1 VSSPRRSRGK
11 PGKQAGKPGNQTR
24 KPGKQAE
31 KPGKQAGKPGK
42 VSGGSGGKP
51 SDKSSG
57 TVVAVLEKRGRFW
70 AAEPLFPPPRS
81 DEGERHAGASR
92 RITLGSNRV
101 ADSSRETA
109 RAGDLVL
116 VQQAG
121 RGGNGRAQ
129 IARVLGR
136 PDVARDLIEGLLL
149 DRGLSRGFEQAVE
162 REARGA
168 AEKTM
173 EATEGRRDLTG
184 LPTFT
189 IDPASARDFDD
200 AISAERLSDA
210 STGSDST
217 HHTRVWVHIADV
229 SAYVH
234 EGSLVDLE
242 AQRRGTSVYVPG
254 AVEPMLPEAL
264 SNVACS
270 LVPGVDRAAVTVEL
284 ELRGAKVVKAAFYRS
299 LIRSDERLS
308 YEQVDEIFAGRERA
322 SEPWAEPLRAAR
334 EVAAALEEDRR
345 KGHSGALT
353 LDSSEPEFVFDEAGH
368 VEEVLVRVQTESHRL
383 IEHLMIAANEAV
395 ARLLSERGTPCLY
408 RVHDRPEPERVKRL
422 IDQLSSLKVPTP
434 PVPKNM
440 SPSQAA
446 ELMGEISRHVEAHAR
461 GAGGRA
467 ALTSLLLRTLQQ
479 AAYSPKNSEHA
490 GLGTAYYCHFTSPIR
505 RYPDLVC
512 HRALLSAVGGGE
524 RGVGGPS
531 IHGMGEL
538 AEWTSDRER
547 AAMKIE
553 RDADDVARCFALE
566 RVLYEGGFDQVFAG
580 EVVGLITAGAFISFG
595 TQAQGGDQQRAPVSP
610 DYRGMLPV
618 RRMRGDGR
626 SREWWELNEQGTIL
640 HGESPGATLRLGDTI
655 EVRVARVEVARGRV
669 DLIPA

>member
-1 VSSPRRSRGK
+1 M
-11 PGKQAGKPGNQTR
+11 
-24 KPGKQAE
+24 
-31 KPGKQAGKPGK
+31 
-42 VSGGSGGKP
+42 
-51 SDKSSG
+51 
-57 TVVAVLEKRGRFW
+57 AVLEKRGRFW
-70 AAEPLFPPPRS
+70 AAEPVFPPPRS
-81 DEGERHAGASR
+81 DDGGRHPRASR
-92 RITLGSNRV
+92 RVTLGSNRILNP
-101 ADSSRETA
+101 AGDAA

-129 IARVLGR
+129 ITRVLGR

-168 AEKTM
+168 AGKTIQ
-173 EATEGRRDLTG
+173 ATDGRRDLTD

-189 IDPASARDFDD
+189 IDPVSARYFDD
-200 AISAERLSDA
+200 AISADCLGEDPSLSDDPSRSGDPA
-210 STGSDST
+210 AERIDGDPAQPKI
-217 HHTRVWVHIADV
+217 RVWVHIADV
-229 SAYVH
+229 SAYVP

-242 AQRRGTSVYVPG
+242 ARRRGTSVYVPG

-264 SNVACS
+264 SNDACS
-270 LVPGVDRAAVTVEL
+270 LVPGAKRAAVTVEL
-284 ELRGAKVVKAAFYRS
+284 ELHGAEVKKAAFYRS
-299 LIRSDERLS
+299 LICSDERLS
-308 YEQVDEIFAGRERA
+308 YEQVDEIFAGREHA

-334 EVAAALEEDRR
+334 EVAAALERDRR
-345 KGHSGALT
+345 EGHSGALT
-353 LDSSEPEFVFDEAGH
+353 LDSSEPEFVFDEDGN

-395 ARLLSERGTPCLY
+395 ARLLSERGAPCLY
-408 RVHDRPEPERVKRL
+408 RVHERPEPERVKRL
-422 IDQLSSLKVPTP
+422 VEQLSSLKVPTP

-446 ELMGEISRHVEAHAR
+446 ELMGEISRHVETHVHR
-461 GAGGRA
+461 AGGRA
-467 ALTSLLLRTLQQ
+467 ALTSLVLRTLQQ
-479 AAYSPKNSEHA
+479 AAYSPKNGGHA

-505 RYPDLVC
+505 RYPDLVY
-512 HRALLSAVGGGE
+512 HRALLAAVGAGE
-524 RGVGGPS
+524 SGMGGPS

-547 AAMKIE
+547 AAMTIE

-566 RVLYEGGFDQVFAG
+566 RALYEGGWEQTFVG
-580 EVVGLITAGAFISFG
+580 EVVGLISAGAFISFG
-595 TQAQGGDQQRAPVSP
+595 IAPERMDAREAEGARAEGGAKQETAVSP

-618 RRMRGDGR
+618 RRMRGAGGE
-626 SREWWELNEQGTIL
+626 REWWELNEQGTIL
-640 HGESPGATLRLGDTI
+640 HGESPGSTLRLGDTI

-669 DLIPA
+669 DLLPA